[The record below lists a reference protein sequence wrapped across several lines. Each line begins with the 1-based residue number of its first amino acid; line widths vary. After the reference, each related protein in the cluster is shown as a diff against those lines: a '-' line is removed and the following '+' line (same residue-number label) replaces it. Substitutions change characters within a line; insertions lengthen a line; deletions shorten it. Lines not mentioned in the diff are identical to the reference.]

1 MTMASV
7 LNCFGCLPCSGA
19 RFLSRAKT
27 ARPAV
32 PETPVINLVSNNLSY
47 SHQSPVSRSASVS
60 PPSVSTPSLVEEHAL
75 CSACCDSATNS
86 GLLPTLQK
94 GTEDFRSYA
103 SLAEVKVSSL
113 AGCHLCSLFLGT
125 FRASDISEEWRE
137 NARVQ
142 VSLFV
147 SRSGGAWLKIA
158 MLLPEISSGNA
169 GAHEKSVGEISVFR
183 SLDGRVDEPKPDS
196 PFVFSDPTVY
206 HDARL
211 SKSLS
216 HNTSAALARE
226 WLRQCSNH
234 KSCSLS
240 NTLVAPE
247 HGYPTRLIHVGS
259 EPGESLRLRLVITE
273 RLGTKP
279 EYLTLSHCWGGA
291 KILRLLLGNM
301 ADFER
306 QIPFDQL
313 PPTFRDAANITRQL
327 GHRYIWIDSL
337 CIIQDSKSD
346 WRTESQIMGDIY
358 ANSVCT
364 ISALTAR
371 SSAEGC
377 FAEGPAGDERNPLA
391 FRICNLPHGLR
402 VDYPRRLDTA
412 LRLDRA
418 PLPLHTRAWVVQERI
433 LAPRTLYYGAWG
445 LAWEC
450 VECAATEGVPWGE
463 ASPFSPKASF
473 LGGICIRAGSTSGAL
488 APEEAAAV
496 FSAWLD
502 VRAAYT
508 GCNLTYFDDRLV
520 AVSSLIQRIEKLTS
534 WKSLWGMWE
543 ERLLQE
549 LLWFVDQPS
558 HRPQTNEYLAPTWSW
573 AGIQGRVFEETTVAS
588 GSGNGSL
595 PTWIGRV
602 VETGT
607 DAQGRG
613 YVRLRAAAREVVR
626 RSHPGGH
633 LVDKDRDGY
642 AVASWAADTVEES
655 TGAELAAGEGLCC
668 LLLSRTPDHIQDRAL
683 DLGLV
688 IRRNTI
694 GEAVRIGRFWQSRG
708 DYRPLFPVEIK
719 KSDME
724 EVLIV

>member
-1 MTMASV
+1 
-7 LNCFGCLPCSGA
+7 
-19 RFLSRAKT
+19 
-27 ARPAV
+27 
-32 PETPVINLVSNNLSY
+32 
-47 SHQSPVSRSASVS
+47 
-60 PPSVSTPSLVEEHAL
+60 
-75 CSACCDSATNS
+75 
-86 GLLPTLQK
+86 
-94 GTEDFRSYA
+94 
-103 SLAEVKVSSL
+103 
-113 AGCHLCSLFLGT
+113 
-125 FRASDISEEWRE
+125 
-137 NARVQ
+137 
-142 VSLFV
+142 
-147 SRSGGAWLKIA
+147 
-158 MLLPEISSGNA
+158 MLLPETFSGNV
-169 GAHEKSVGEISVFR
+169 GTQERSVGEISAFR
-183 SLDGRVDEPKPDS
+183 RLEGRVDEPKPDS

-206 HDARL
+206 HNARL

-216 HNTSAALARE
+216 SNGSAALARE
-226 WLRQCSNH
+226 WLRQCSSH
-234 KSCSLS
+234 KACSLAKM
-240 NTLVAPE
+240 LVTPD
-247 HGYPTRLIHVGS
+247 HGYPTRLIDVG
-259 EPGESLRLRLVITE
+259 GEQEEHSRLRLVITE

-291 KILRLLLGNM
+291 KILRLLLGNIG
-301 ADFER
+301 DFER
-306 QIPFDQL
+306 QIPFDHL
-313 PPTFRDAANITRQL
+313 PQTFRDAAKITRQL
-327 GHRYIWIDSL
+327 GHRHIWIDSL

-346 WRTESQIMGDIY
+346 WRTESKIMGDIY

-391 FRICNLPHGLR
+391 FRICNLPHGLH
-402 VDYPRRLDTA
+402 VDCPRRLGTA

-418 PLPLHTRAWVVQERI
+418 PLPLHTRAWVLQERI
-433 LAPRTLYYGAWG
+433 LAPRALYYGAWG

-450 VECAATEGVPWGE
+450 VECSATEGVPWGE

-473 LGGICIRAGSTSGAL
+473 LGICIRAGGTSEVL
-488 APEEAAAV
+488 SPEEAAAV

-520 AVSSLIQRIEKLTS
+520 AVSSLVKRIEKLTS

-558 HRPQTNEYLAPTWSW
+558 HRPHTNEYLAPTWSW
-573 AGIQGRVFEETTVAS
+573 AGIQGRVFEETAVAF
-588 GSGNGSL
+588 GTGNGRGNL
-595 PTWIGRV
+595 PTWIGQV
-602 VETGT
+602 VGTGM

-613 YVRLRAAAREVVR
+613 YVRLRAAVRGVVR

-655 TGAELAAGEGLCC
+655 TGAELAAGEELCC
-668 LLLSRTPDHIQDRAL
+668 LLLSRSSDQTQDPAL

-688 IRRNTI
+688 IRRNAT

-708 DYRPLFPVEIK
+708 DHRPLFPDEITE
-719 KSDME
+719 SDME